1 MSMSADL
8 RDRLEAAGVA
18 GGAVFRD
25 VAPSSRP
32 RPFVILQT
40 ISDPRP
46 STYEGR
52 TTFRE
57 TRIQADV
64 QATSRKQADDI
75 AEALILAAE
84 GSGTVGATKFT
95 RAFVDSLRTYSER
108 QSGTETVYV
117 TSLDLLIWHAPAA

>member
-25 VAPSSRP
+25 LAPSNAM

-52 TTFRE
+52 SRFRE
-57 TRIQADV
+57 TRVQADC
-64 QATSRKQADDI
+64 QGTSRKQADDI
-75 AEALILAAE
+75 AEALIIAAE
-84 GSGTVGATKFT
+84 GAGTFGTTKFT
-95 RAFVDSLRTYSER
+95 RAFVDSLRSYSDRE
-108 QSGTETVYV
+108 SGTEPVYV
-117 TSLDLLIWHAPAA
+117 TSLDLQIWHAPAA